1 MTAPED
7 APEAAPAR
15 LLVTLCTYNE
25 RENLGALLPEIWRYA
40 PTAEILV
47 IDDNSPDGTGVIAD
61 EWGARD
67 GRVHV
72 LHRPCKMGLGTATL
86 AGFRYAVE
94 HEYDFVL
101 NLDAD
106 FSHHPRHIPAIV
118 ALMDKADVAIGSR
131 YVAGGGVV
139 GWGLLRHFMSRA
151 INFYARALLRLTTR
165 DNSGSFRCYRIAK
178 LRELDFDSFV
188 SRGYSIQEEI
198 LYRCRRIGCRFDETP
213 IVFEDRRKG
222 RSKISVTESVTAG
235 WIILRLAVAGWFA

>member
-1 MTAPED
+1 MITPAD
-7 APEAAPAR
+7 APQVDPAR

-25 RENLGALLPEIWRYA
+25 RENLAALFPEIWRYA
-40 PTAEILV
+40 PAADILV
-47 IDDNSPDGTGVIAD
+47 IDDNSPDGTGAIAD
-61 EWGARD
+61 EWAARD
-67 GRVHV
+67 GRVQV

-86 AGFRYAVE
+86 AGFRFAVE
-94 HEYDFVL
+94 KNYTLVL

-118 ALMDKADVAIGSR
+118 ALMDRADVGIGSR

-139 GWGLLRHFMSRA
+139 GWGLVRHFMSRA
-151 INFYARALLRLTTR
+151 INFYARTLLRLSTR

-178 LRELDFDSFV
+178 LRELDFDRFV

-222 RSKISVTESVTAG
+222 RSKISLRESVLAG
-235 WIILRLAVAGWFA
+235 WVILRLAVAGCFA